1 MRFNLGV
8 SIGLCGILAVAA
20 PAFAKKKSDDL
31 GVITVEEV
39 PLAGVP
45 ASRTAKPAARAVK
58 RKPAKVV
65 VRKQA
70 SPAPAA
76 TTTAKTAPA
85 EAASTP
91 TESATAPV
99 TESPA
104 PPTESVATPQPAD
117 PSVGV
122 VAPPPIV
129 AEPPA
134 APEAPVAV
142 AAPEVA
148 PVTAPPATTA
158 SALAPIPADPPPA
171 ALPPTTPVDL
181 TPPAAASSPPDAQPK
196 RPEARFAGQLVQV
209 TPQAVV
215 VRALNGEMRTFA
227 RAGLKIETPR
237 AGDMVTARFREG
249 TDELVAVDVA
259 TP

>member
-20 PAFAKKKSDDL
+20 PAFAKKKGDDL

-45 ASRTAKPAARAVK
+45 ESRTAKPAARAVK
-58 RKPAKVV
+58 RKPAKAV
-65 VRKQA
+65 VRKKA
-70 SPAPAA
+70 LPTPS
-76 TTTAKTAPA
+76 TTTTTNTAPA
-85 EAASTP
+85 VATP
-91 TESATAPV
+91 PPALAESAAVPA
-99 TESPA
+99 TESPV

-122 VAPPPIV
+122 TAPSPTV
-129 AEPPA
+129 EEPSA
-134 APEAPVAV
+134 APDAPVAV
-142 AAPEVA
+142 PSPEVA
-148 PVTAPPATTA
+148 PAEAPPATTA
-158 SALAPIPADPPPA
+158 LAPIPPAGAPP
-171 ALPPTTPVDL
+171 
-181 TPPAAASSPPDAQPK
+181 PPDAQPK

-209 TPQAVV
+209 TPQTVV

-259 TP
+259 AP